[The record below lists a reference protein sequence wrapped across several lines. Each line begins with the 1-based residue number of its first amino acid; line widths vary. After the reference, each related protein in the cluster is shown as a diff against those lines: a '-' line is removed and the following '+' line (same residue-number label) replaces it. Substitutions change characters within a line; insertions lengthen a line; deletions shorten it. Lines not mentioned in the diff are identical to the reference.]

1 MKNKEVYEQIFNMYH
16 EICVS
21 FPQLTGLDKERKRVL
36 SQTLKVF
43 TPEQFKLAFQ
53 KAENSKFLR
62 GEISIGWRASFDW
75 IIKEHNMRK
84 ILEGNYDDR
93 KPKTKTQQELDNFY
107 ENITEWAV
115 KENR

>member
-1 MKNKEVYEQIFNMYH
+1 MKNKEVYEEIFKMYH
-16 EICVS
+16 EICTS
-21 FPQLTGLDKERKRVL
+21 YPQLTGLDKERKRVL

-43 TPEQFKLAFQ
+43 SPEQFKIAFE

-93 KPKTKTQQELDNFY
+93 TPKTKAQQELDNFY
-107 ENITEWAV
+107 ENIKEWAV
-115 KENR
+115 K